1 MILRRYWVDDR
12 LEVDIPFAI
21 SGDLFKHIHIVCR
34 QNLGD
39 DFEIL
44 SSGKVYLVK
53 VKDIHKSVMVVDV
66 IKEQNVPTLSRP
78 HIHLALSLPK
88 IKTLE
93 DVVEKVVELG
103 VYSFHPFYSDF
114 SFFKSKD
121 RIQEKTSRLRKIV
134 LSACQQS
141 ARVEEMMIHPTV
153 SMKDLLERVK
163 NESLVKEVRSYA
175 FYEGKAKS
183 LKAQLDAENNQI
195 EDKSKVTDIWIFIG
209 SEGGFSSPEIDL
221 FNQYEIPSLS
231 VGAQVLRV
239 ETACVSIVSVLK
251 YHYDLV

>member
-1 MILRRYWVDDR
+1 MRRYWVDDL
-12 LEVDIPFAI
+12 LEVEIPYAI

-34 QNLGD
+34 QEVGD
-39 DFEIL
+39 EFELL
-44 SSGKVYLVK
+44 STGKVYLVK

-66 IKEQNVPTLSRP
+66 LKQQASNTISRP

-93 DVVEKVVELG
+93 DVVEKIVELG

-121 RIQEKTSRLRKIV
+121 RIQEKTNRLRKIV

-153 SMKDLLERVK
+153 SMKELLDHIK
-163 NESLVKEVRSYA
+163 NESLGKKVRSYA
-175 FYEGKAKS
+175 FYEGKAEALKTYLESEVDKFGQKS
-183 LKAQLDAENNQI
+183 EVSD
-195 EDKSKVTDIWIFIG
+195 VWVFIG
-209 SEGGFSSPEIDL
+209 SEGGFSTSEIDL
-221 FNQYEIPSLS
+221 FKQYEIPSLS
-231 VGAQVLRV
+231 VGSQVLRV
-239 ETACVSIVSVLK
+239 ETACVSIISVLK
-251 YHYDLV
+251 YHYGLV